1 MSARRNPCLRN
12 GLVFTTNRAIV
23 WYTPVV
29 MNAEE
34 TNSIE
39 RITTLPELPA
49 RPDDAHKG
57 SFGRVLI
64 AAGSRGMSGAAS
76 LAGLGALRGGA
87 GLVYVAAPAGIVPII
102 AAVEPS
108 YLTIPL
114 PEDTAGRLSG
124 DAGETLESL
133 AAIQSAIA
141 IGPGWGQS
149 DELSKFACR
158 LYAAVQQPMV
168 VDADAL
174 NALAKH
180 PDVLSSAKA
189 ERILTPHPGEFARL
203 TGSNIET
210 VQANREEMVIQFARK
225 HNIVLLLK
233 GSGTV
238 ITDGHRLAIN
248 DTGNSGMATGGA
260 GDVLTG
266 LIAALLAQGMPAFEA
281 AQLAAHLHGLAGD
294 LAADALSQPGLIASD
309 LPRYLALAWKRFDS
323 LYGEPF

>member
-1 MSARRNPCLRN
+1 
-12 GLVFTTNRAIV
+12 
-23 WYTPVV
+23 
-29 MNAEE
+29 
-34 TNSIE
+34 
-39 RITTLPELPA
+39 LPA
-49 RPDDAHKG
+49 RPEDAHKG

-64 AAGSRGMSGAAS
+64 VAGSRGMSGAAS

-114 PEDTAGRLSG
+114 PEDASGRLSG
-124 DAGETLESL
+124 DAGGTLKSL
-133 AAIQSAIA
+133 AATQSAVA

-149 DELSKFACR
+149 DELTELACQ
-158 LYAAVQQPMV
+158 LYRTVERPMV

-180 PDVLSSAKA
+180 PDVLSGAKA

-203 TGSNIET
+203 IGSDIAAI
-210 VQANREEMVIQFARK
+210 QSDRENTAAQFARD
-225 HNIVLLLK
+225 HGVVLLLK

-238 ITDGHRLAIN
+238 ITDGHRLAVN
-248 DTGNSGMATGGA
+248 NTGNSGMATGGA

-266 LIAALLAQGMPAFEA
+266 LIAALLAQGMAAFEA
-281 AQLAAHLHGLAGD
+281 AQLGAHLHGLAGD
-294 LAADALSQPGLIASD
+294 LAADDLSQPGLIASD